1 MEFDG
6 DDLPCIKCK
15 FDVELNSQNASE
27 LKYLEYKS
35 YANASKISKPQFLNY
50 ISKVDN
56 IEQLQYVFNKS
67 KLSLDEAKN
76 GMKEFLV
83 NNSDDMFKAV
93 NQGGL
98 GKEKMKQLF
107 EFGNFKFDNSTEFK
121 GLLNNNSAFRENALK
136 FVKTQ

>member
-27 LKYLEYKS
+27 LRYIEYKS

-50 ISKVDN
+50 ISKLDN

-76 GMKEFLV
+76 GMKEFFKNGDNVKDIFNANKSLFNKIEISP
-83 NNSDDMFKAV
+83 NNYINSWEKLKAICD
-93 NQGGL
+93 NDN
-98 GKEKMKQLF
+98 LF
-107 EFGNFKFDNSTEFK
+107 
-121 GLLNNNSAFRENALK
+121 NNLIAKKIVTTN
-136 FVKTQ
+136 